1 MNTGEKNVK
10 GRVIYK
16 GPRGGHY
23 ILRNGK
29 KVYAFKRVGNAPRA
43 PNLAP
48 RVLNFGNLNAVNNL
62 NRRMQGVNLA
72 PIALNFGNF
81 GIPYRRAIQP
91 PRVVSENNSN
101 QRSYPQ
107 NNIVSNN
114 GRHRGNKYVFI
125 VASILMDFGA
135 KRPADVMMKLDLLHT
150 TLRTIFG
157 SNQTHQNLITSK
169 IAMCHLVDGM
179 RGMNLLNKTTFRE
192 FYLKRMRNQMVQ
204 ACKDILDKIKKRKMT
219 KENFVREFE
228 SLYANRPCIE
238 NLIQALSDVAYG
250 EVGWKGKNASKLLI
264 IGQNNRTTNNSRAIL
279 RNNVLGTYIK
289 PLFNAMTKPQ
299 QIKFNKQIFWN
310 AVKNKNVYVMNP
322 NINQQPVYAKLSVI
336 MNARNVSNEAFNEH
350 GQYLPFPDKYNVLI
364 NAIKKYKQVRRR

>member
-1 MNTGEKNVK
+1 MNTGEKNIK

-29 KVYAFKRVGNAPRA
+29 KVYAFKRVGNQ
-43 PNLAP
+43 L
-48 RVLNFGNLNAVNNL
+48 NNL
-62 NRRMQGVNLA
+62 NRRMQAVNLA
-72 PIALNFGNF
+72 PHEALNNVAVLQPGNF
-81 GIPYRRAIQP
+81 GYVPP
-91 PRVVSENNSN
+91 PRIVIDNSYY
-101 QRSYPQ
+101 QRSWPQ
-107 NNIVSNN
+107 NNL
-114 GRHRGNKYVFI
+114 
-125 VASILMDFGA
+125 VASNGTRANKNVYIIALILLEFGA
-135 KRPADVMMKLDLLHT
+135 KRPAHVMMQLDLLHN
-150 TLRTIFG
+150 TLIAGSIFG
-157 SNQTHQNLITSK
+157 SNQSYQNKITSE
-169 IAMCHLVDGM
+169 IAMCHLVDSM
-179 RGMNLLNKTTFRE
+179 RDMNLQSRFTFRK

-204 ACKDILDKIKKRKMT
+204 ACNNILDKIKKRKMT

-228 SLYANRPCIE
+228 SLYADRPCLE

-264 IGQNNRTTNNSRAIL
+264 IGQNNRTTNNSRKIL

-289 PLFNAMTKPQ
+289 PLFNGMTKLQ

-322 NINQQPVYAKLSVI
+322 NIHEQPGYAKLSVI

-350 GQYLPFPDKYNVLI
+350 GQYLPFPDKYNVLV